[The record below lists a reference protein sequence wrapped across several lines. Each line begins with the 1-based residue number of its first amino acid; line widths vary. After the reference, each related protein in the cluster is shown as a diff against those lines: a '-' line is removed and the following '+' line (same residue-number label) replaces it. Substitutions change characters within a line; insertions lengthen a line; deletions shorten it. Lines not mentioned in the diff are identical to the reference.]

1 MDKDL
6 QRSQQSVDTV
16 RVHGVNEAIAEDSNK
31 TSAPAEGRMSGKIRV
46 EQLRRDQEASRR
58 LREEAYEQRRLA
70 QARQHSA
77 AEQFDQAQ
85 RVANGNRGRNPQRAT
100 GTASSQQSH
109 QQTMPQRKVAENPQR
124 PQTQAKTV
132 QSPQDN
138 RMQQAQ
144 GQQMN
149 AEKTTQ
155 EAEKA
160 RKRQEKR
167 AEHKKEAQAMAGKLA
182 NNQGLKKAGK
192 RGLGCLFYLILFFVV
207 IGIAFATLWAV
218 RAHQA
223 PTPIENIS
231 AEQQAQVAQEREK
244 SNVYILLAGT
254 DQREDEASRSDT
266 IIYAAVRPADRKVEM
281 VSIPRDTLVNVPSV
295 GEGKVNS
302 ALAYGGMDLLTE
314 TVSDLVDN
322 PVDKTVLVNFQ
333 SFAKII
339 DAMGGIKINV
349 PEKMYLPEEGIDLEA
364 GEQKLNGEDALAFV
378 RWRGDGLG
386 DIGRMQRQSEFMQAV
401 MEKMR
406 HLPPWRWAS
415 TIWTISHEIDTDL
428 STLDLVRLAWRF
440 IGMDSGALE
449 YQSFDLN
456 PTYIDG
462 VSYVLLDDANVNEV
476 IQKMKYGIVIDG
488 GYGNTGED
496 SYY

>member
-1 MDKDL
+1 
-6 QRSQQSVDTV
+6 
-16 RVHGVNEAIAEDSNK
+16 
-31 TSAPAEGRMSGKIRV
+31 
-46 EQLRRDQEASRR
+46 
-58 LREEAYEQRRLA
+58 
-70 QARQHSA
+70 
-77 AEQFDQAQ
+77 
-85 RVANGNRGRNPQRAT
+85 
-100 GTASSQQSH
+100 
-109 QQTMPQRKVAENPQR
+109 
-124 PQTQAKTV
+124 
-132 QSPQDN
+132 
-138 RMQQAQ
+138 
-144 GQQMN
+144 
-149 AEKTTQ
+149 
-155 EAEKA
+155 
-160 RKRQEKR
+160 
-167 AEHKKEAQAMAGKLA
+167 
-182 NNQGLKKAGK
+182 
-192 RGLGCLFYLILFFVV
+192 
-207 IGIAFATLWAV
+207 
-218 RAHQA
+218 
-223 PTPIENIS
+223 
-231 AEQQAQVAQEREK
+231 
-244 SNVYILLAGT
+244 
-254 DQREDEASRSDT
+254 
-266 IIYAAVRPADRKVEM
+266 M
-281 VSIPRDTLVNVPSV
+281 VSIPRDTLVNVPGV

-428 STLDLVRLAWRF
+428 STLDLIRLAWRF